1 MAVICTYL
9 TSRAEK
15 EGTNKAHQA
24 IDLFNAMNRELLRKY
39 AAQPEYQDYK
49 LSVWYDGG
57 KDMKKF
63 ADAFKDNALTEDIE
77 EELQGIVASV
87 FLKPKD
93 GIIEIDL
100 ISKSALEN

>member
-15 EGTNKAHQA
+15 EGASKVCKV
-24 IDLFNAMNRELLRKY
+24 IDLFNAMNRNLLQEY

-49 LSVWYDGG
+49 LFIWYDGG

-63 ADAFKDNALTEDIE
+63 TNIFKDNALAENVE
-77 EELQGIVASV
+77 EELRGIVASV
-87 FLKPKD
+87 SLKPKD
-93 GIIEIDL
+93 KIIEIDL
-100 ISKSALEN
+100 ISKSALES